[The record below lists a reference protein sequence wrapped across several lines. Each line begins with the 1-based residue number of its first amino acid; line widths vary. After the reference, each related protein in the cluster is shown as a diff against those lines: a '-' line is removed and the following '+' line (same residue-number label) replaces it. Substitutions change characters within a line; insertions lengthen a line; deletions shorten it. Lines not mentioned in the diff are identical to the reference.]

1 MKILETNCPNIQD
14 ENGGKV
20 IFPFGPCIYQNF
32 ISDELRDSLLNAGRE
47 ARDKDRDYREYL
59 AGNMY
64 NGGSFEYDDSYT
76 EEIYPQLLKY
86 LFMWFDFMVHH
97 YGEKRINFA
106 PGGSDIDIG
115 ISSLWINFQRM
126 FDHNPPHQH
135 SGIVSFVIYL
145 DVPPEIFT
153 VQAKSN
159 VQDAGHIVFKYG
171 ESISPLSVSMW
182 NVVPENNLILLFPA
196 TLDHMVHPFWVD
208 KERIS
213 VSGNFNL
220 TNKVAVSLNGA

>member
-1 MKILETNCPNIQD
+1 M
-14 ENGGKV
+14 
-20 IFPFGPCIYQNF
+20 
-32 ISDELRDSLLNAGRE
+32 
-47 ARDKDRDYREYL
+47 
-59 AGNMY
+59 
-64 NGGSFEYDDSYT
+64 
-76 EEIYPQLLKY
+76 
-86 LFMWFDFMVHH
+86 
-97 YGEKRINFA
+97 
-106 PGGSDIDIG
+106 
-115 ISSLWINFQRM
+115 
-126 FDHNPPHQH
+126 
-135 SGIVSFVIYL
+135 
-145 DVPPEIFT
+145 PPEIFT

-208 KERIS
+208 KERVS